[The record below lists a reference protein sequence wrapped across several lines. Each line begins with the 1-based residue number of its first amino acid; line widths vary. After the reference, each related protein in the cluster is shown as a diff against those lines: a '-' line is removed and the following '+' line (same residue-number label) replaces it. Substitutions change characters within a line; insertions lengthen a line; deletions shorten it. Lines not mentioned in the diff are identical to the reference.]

1 MEVKLLLTVFM
12 LLVRASLSVW
22 QRVTVMKGHT
32 LHLSCPITNHKT
44 MTEWRNPKENIMF
57 FNGHRVLK
65 NKRYRIDRLSMSEFS
80 ISISNVTFKD
90 GGIYTC
96 SHYGD
101 NTIEKKVEVTV
112 LGLPKI
118 SVTNHEGQL
127 VVKCTAEGN
136 HHPPQ
141 ISWTLDHGPEF
152 QTHAQVHV
160 EEDKFVSTGLIHVQP
175 ARNGVTVKC
184 LARHP
189 ALHSPPLMD
198 FKIVRLGRQP
208 TKLNTTT
215 VSITHPQGSAEVPR
229 TTNGHGSRHEDTT
242 TVSLTI
248 TDTNEPPSAVPE
260 ALSATPSTKTI
271 TAPTRFHVTPVTST
285 GSHLSTTNRTS
296 VSETTEEIVSYN
308 GTEKNTTGSI
318 DDPRTRRGNR
328 GNSSLLIFLVTCL
341 IFFLLVVVIFFAIKL
356 RRAHNVW
363 RKENEESDPSED
375 SSKSKSSNEDK
386 NGKGQRQRGLF
397 NITQAFT
404 QYVTEE
410 PVVTPN
416 PDTMTQTHIVDMEQT
431 LQPQISNNIK
441 ETEL

>member
-1 MEVKLLLTVFM
+1 
-12 LLVRASLSVW
+12 
-22 QRVTVMKGHT
+22 MKDHT
-32 LHLSCPITNHKT
+32 LHLSCPIINHKT
-44 MTEWRNPKENIMF
+44 MTEWRNPKENVMF
-57 FNGHRVLK
+57 FNGQRALK
-65 NKRYRIDRLSMSEFS
+65 NKRYRIDRLSNSEFS

-101 NTIEKKVEVTV
+101 NINEKKVEVTV

-118 SVTNHEGQL
+118 SVTNHEGQV

-141 ISWTLDHGPEF
+141 ISWKLDHGPEF
-152 QTHAQVHV
+152 HNHAHVHV
-160 EEDKFVSTGLIHVQP
+160 EEDKFVSTGLIYVQP
-175 ARNGVTVKC
+175 ARNRVTVKC

-189 ALHSPPLMD
+189 AMHSSPLMD
-198 FKIVRLGRQP
+198 FKIIRRGRQP

-215 VSITHPQGSAEVPR
+215 TTAVSITHPQGSAEVPR
-229 TTNGHGSRHEDTT
+229 TTTGRGSRYEDATT
-242 TVSLTI
+242 ASLTV
-248 TDTNEPPSAVPE
+248 TDTNEPPSA
-260 ALSATPSTKTI
+260 TPSTETI

-285 GSHLSTTNRTS
+285 GSHLSTSGRTS
-296 VSETTEEIVSYN
+296 ASATTEEIVSYN
-308 GTEKNTTGSI
+308 STEKNTTGST
-318 DDPRTRRGNR
+318 DDPRTRRGSR

-386 NGKGQRQRGLF
+386 NAKGQRQRGLF

-410 PVVTPN
+410 PVVTPSN
-416 PDTMTQTHIVDMEQT
+416 PDTMTQTHIVDIEQT